1 MKGGKPK
8 MNDNEITALL
18 FSNDPDGLKRL
29 SKKYE
34 RLIFT
39 VSNNI
44 LSNREDAE
52 ECVNDTY
59 LAVKSQIPPKN
70 PDSLCAFVC
79 RIARN
84 IALSKRRKK
93 TAKKRAAKTVPLSEL
108 EGILCGETI
117 ENALSAKETGK
128 LLDEFLSKTDEESSA
143 IFVRRYWFSSSVR
156 DIAKDFGLSE
166 DAVYQKL
173 SRTRKK
179 LKTFLNERGVEV

>member
-1 MKGGKPK
+1 
-8 MNDNEITALL
+8 MNDMEITALL
-18 FSNDPDGLKRL
+18 FSDDPKGLEKL
-29 SKKYE
+29 SKKYG

-39 VSNNI
+39 IANNV

-59 LAVKSQIPPKN
+59 LAVKEKIPPQK
-70 PDSLCAFVC
+70 PESLCAFVC

-84 IALSKRRKK
+84 ISLSKRRKSLA
-93 TAKKRAAKTVPLSEL
+93 AKRSAKTVPLAEL
-108 EGILCGETI
+108 EGILCGESLET
-117 ENALSAKETGK
+117 AVSAKRLGT

-143 IFVRRYWFSSSVR
+143 IFVRRYWFSSSIK
-156 DIAKDFGLSE
+156 DIARDFRMSE

-179 LKTFLNERGVEV
+179 LKAFLEERGVNV